1 MERHYFP
8 RVVCMSCY
16 FWSNMSMVFSMFFS
30 HPNPQ
35 KKAMEIPGALVK
47 DRWLIQLQQ
56 LFAEMDASRVRK
68 ELITATEMAALIR
81 AASTNGAVVF
91 WGEN

>member
-1 MERHYFP
+1 
-8 RVVCMSCY
+8 
-16 FWSNMSMVFSMFFS
+16 
-30 HPNPQ
+30 
-35 KKAMEIPGALVK
+35 MEIPGALVK

>member
-1 MERHYFP
+1 
-8 RVVCMSCY
+8 
-16 FWSNMSMVFSMFFS
+16 
-30 HPNPQ
+30 
-35 KKAMEIPGALVK
+35 MEIPGALVK

-56 LFAEMDASRVRK
+56 LFAETDASRVRK

-91 WGEN
+91 WGENSWKTSGGR